1 MPIQEHKFS
10 DLAEFWRFI
19 SPDGD
24 LIQIMGRTARPIFR
38 GQGKASWPLE
48 PLALR
53 QAVIDQY
60 KRSRSIYRQTDHV
73 MFFEYELLRAYAHHC
88 DEMGLAIPGDS
99 HEFRQKM
106 EFFAFAE
113 KFGSNANEWPTEDFY
128 PLLASAQ
135 HHSVPTRLLDWTRS
149 PFVAAYF
156 AGIQAFDLMSSCGS
170 LTDDIVVWGV
180 DAHEVHRVRHETT
193 NAITEIHHVGGLP
206 GITSK
211 NLAAQKGCFL
221 LVKWIV
227 GQSRDADFD
236 KGPTIDEILRANADV
251 TLHKVVL
258 SHQHLGNLMFKCN
271 DYGFSAATLFP
282 GHDGAG
288 KAAKEFKLAKRHS
301 GKL

>member
-1 MPIQEHKFS
+1 MPIQVHKFS

-24 LIQIMGRTARPIFR
+24 LIQRMGMTARPIFR
-38 GQGKASWPLE
+38 GQGNASWPLK
-48 PLALR
+48 PSALR
-53 QAVIDQY
+53 QDVINKY
-60 KRSRSIYRQTDHV
+60 NISRSIYSQTDHV
-73 MFFEYELLRAYAHHC
+73 MFFEYELLSAYVHHC

-99 HEFRQKM
+99 HEFRQKA
-106 EFFAFAE
+106 EFFTFAE

-135 HHSVPTRLLDWTRS
+135 HHGVPTRLLDWTRS

-156 AGIQAFDLMSSCGS
+156 AGIQAFDSMKPCGS
-170 LTDDIVVWGV
+170 LTDDVVVWGI
-180 DAHEVHRVRHETT
+180 DAREVHRIRHETT
-193 NAITEIHHVGGLP
+193 NAITEIHHVGLP

-236 KGPTIDEILRANADV
+236 MGPAIDEILRANADV

-258 SHQHLGNLMFKCN
+258 SHQHVGNLIFKCN
-271 DYGFSAATLFP
+271 DYGLSAATLFP

-288 KAAKEFKLAKRHS
+288 KAAKEFKLAKLHS

>member
-1 MPIQEHKFS
+1 MPIQEHIFS

-24 LIQIMGRTARPIFR
+24 LIQAMGATAHPIFR
-38 GQGKASWPLE
+38 GQGKASWSLGPS
-48 PLALR
+48 ALR
-53 QAVIDQY
+53 QPVIDQY
-60 KRSRSIYRQTDHV
+60 NRLGSSYRQTDHV
-73 MFFEYELLRAYAHHC
+73 MFFEYELLNAYAHHC

-99 HEFRQKM
+99 REVRQKA
-106 EFFAFAE
+106 ELYTFAE

-128 PLLASAQ
+128 QLLASAQ
-135 HHSVPTRLLDWTRS
+135 HHGVPTRLLDWTRS

-156 AGIQAFDLMSSCGS
+156 AGVQALDLMRPFES

-180 DAHEVHRVRHETT
+180 DARKVHLIRHETPK
-193 NAITEIHHVGGLP
+193 AITEIHHVESP

-221 LVKWIV
+221 LVKWLV
-227 GQSRDADFD
+227 GQSRDYDFD
-236 KGPTIDEILRANADV
+236 IGPAIDAILDANADV
-251 TLHKVVL
+251 TLYKVIL
-258 SHQHLGNLMFKCN
+258 SHQHVGNLIFKCN
-271 DYGFSAATLFP
+271 DYGVSAATLFP
-282 GHDGAG
+282 GYDGAG

>member
-10 DLAEFWRFI
+10 DLSDFWRFI

-24 LIQIMGRTARPIFR
+24 LIQEMGKTARPIFR
-38 GQGKASWPLE
+38 GQGNASWSLGPS
-48 PLALR
+48 ALR
-53 QAVIDQY
+53 QPVIDQY
-60 KRSRSIYRQTDHV
+60 KRSRSIWRQTDHV
-73 MFFEYELLRAYAHHC
+73 VFFEHELLSSYAHHC

-99 HEFRQKM
+99 HEFRQKA

-135 HHSVPTRLLDWTRS
+135 HHGVPTRLLDWTRS

-156 AGIQAFDLMSSCGS
+156 AGTQAFDLINSCGC
-170 LTDDIVVWGV
+170 LTDDIVVWGI
-180 DAHEVHRVRHETT
+180 DAHKVHLIRHETT
-193 NAITEIHHVGGLP
+193 TAITEIHHVELAGA
-206 GITSK
+206 TSK

-221 LVKWIV
+221 LVKWLV
-227 GQSRDADFD
+227 GQSRNADFEI
-236 KGPTIDEILRANADV
+236 GPAIDDILRANADV

-258 SHQHLGNLMFKCN
+258 SHQHVGNLIFKCN
-271 DYGFSAATLFP
+271 DYGISAATLFP
-282 GHDGAG
+282 GYDGAG
-288 KAAKEFKLAKRHS
+288 KAAKEFTLAKRHS